1 MTTKASRPGPAC
13 FDAQSTVEDIRA
25 ETREEIRES
34 AIRWLLWLRSGNA
47 GEADFKAFRKWRT
60 QNAEHARAAH
70 EVAWVWRMLGLLAR
84 KERSARDERSSRTY
98 SHPPADEKPR
108 VCSRSPRE
116 GRVRSY

>member
-13 FDAQSTVEDIRA
+13 FDAQSTVEDIHA

-60 QNAEHARAAH
+60 QSAEHARAAH

-84 KERSARDERSSRTY
+84 NERNARDNRSARTH
-98 SHPPADEKPR
+98 SHPLTGKEPR
-108 VCSRSPRE
+108 VCSRSLRG